1 MEIPILSISQIG
13 LLNEAQPSLEAFKL
27 CGGNLKRAF
36 SSVGFIYIK
45 DHGIDEKLIEKSME
59 ASKNYFQLP
68 QDVKESFPRDPLV
81 QQGYVAP
88 GREIFDQK
96 EDGSKAVH
104 EVREAF
110 EVTRISG
117 PDAKFPDNEAPE
129 LRPCL
134 TKLAQETKTLAFR
147 ILKSLALGLGLD
159 QDFFVLCHQ
168 EILGPKSISKLRS
181 IYYPALSKIDL
192 VSGHVRCGE
201 HSDYG
206 TITFL
211 YQDAMAGLEVRAI
224 DNSWIKATPIPG
236 SILINVGDLLEIYSN
251 GLFPATLHRVVIP
264 EEEVLQKKARQSIVF
279 FLHPESSA
287 LVQPLISKGAQSK
300 AQTYHPITALDH
312 VNKRF
317 AATYQY

>member
-1 MEIPILSISQIG
+1 MG
-13 LLNEAQPSLEAFKL
+13 
-27 CGGNLKRAF
+27 RAF

-104 EVREAF
+104 
-110 EVTRISG
+110 
-117 PDAKFPDNEAPE
+117 EAPE

-211 YQDAMAGLEVRAI
+211 YQ
-224 DNSWIKATPIPG
+224 
-236 SILINVGDLLEIYSN
+236 
-251 GLFPATLHRVVIP
+251 
-264 EEEVLQKKARQSIVF
+264 
-279 FLHPESSA
+279 ES
-287 LVQPLISKGAQSK
+287 Q
-300 AQTYHPITALDH
+300 
-312 VNKRF
+312 
-317 AATYQY
+317 